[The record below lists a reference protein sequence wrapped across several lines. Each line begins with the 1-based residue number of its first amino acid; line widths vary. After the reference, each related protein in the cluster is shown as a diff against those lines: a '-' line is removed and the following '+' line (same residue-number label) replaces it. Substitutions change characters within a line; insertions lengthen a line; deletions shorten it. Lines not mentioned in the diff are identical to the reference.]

1 MSMKETIE
9 KLAAL
14 SRVALTGAEVE
25 KMSTDIESILGYVS
39 EIQKV
44 SGDEPVPTVGALR
57 NVMREDVVTHTR
69 GQYTEALVAA
79 MPKSENG
86 YLKVKK
92 ILGA

>member
-1 MSMKETIE
+1 MKETIE
-9 KLAAL
+9 KLASL
-14 SRVALTGAEVE
+14 SRVAMTSAEVD
-25 KMSTDIESILGYVS
+25 KMTTDIESILGYVS

-57 NVMREDVVTHTR
+57 NVMRDDVVTNQR
-69 GQYTEALVAA
+69 GQYKEALVAA
-79 MPKSENG
+79 MPRSENG